1 MNNSADRSSKRAA
14 IAADEL
20 IRLEKQTLKA
30 RLLLARLQEG
40 LVEAGKKIGGEA
52 SLLIETNQQLVVA
65 AIDAQVQAETT
76 ARSAELDVL
85 TALPN
90 RIVLLDR
97 FTQAIEVAKR
107 YGSCLALLFLDINNF
122 KHINDSLGHNVGDK
136 VLQHVADL
144 LTAVIRKAD
153 TVSRHGGDEFLILL
167 DEISQRSDATLI
179 ADKIHA
185 ALIAP
190 YQINGHVLSL
200 TASIGISFYP
210 DHGEDTGLLIERA
223 DLAMYHAKRNSLGSC
238 VYADDE
244 LDNDA
249 SSEGVVAAPRK
260 PVHDAAGRH
269 AHLREANER
278 LIIAAL
284 TAQDRQADA
293 EQARHQQSTF
303 LAVLAH
309 ELRNPLGPIRMA
321 ATLLDHVGDDPPQL
335 QELQRVINR
344 QVTRMARLLD
354 DLFDVARVNSG
365 KLTINSAALDLNA
378 LIHEVIDTYTLLIH
392 QRQQH
397 LIVQTPDTEVFFNG
411 DSGRLTQ
418 IFSNLLDNASKY
430 TPEGGELKLV
440 LSIEN
445 DTALVIV
452 SDSGI
457 GILPAAL
464 PYIFEPFVQD
474 AAATGYNDEGLGIG
488 LTVVRELVAAHNG
501 IVTAHSGG
509 SGLGSQFIVSLP
521 LSITSPSSRVGNL
534 PR

>member
-1 MNNSADRSSKRAA
+1 
-14 IAADEL
+14 
-20 IRLEKQTLKA
+20 
-30 RLLLARLQEG
+30 
-40 LVEAGKKIGGEA
+40 
-52 SLLIETNQQLVVA
+52 
-65 AIDAQVQAETT
+65 
-76 ARSAELDVL
+76 
-85 TALPN
+85 
-90 RIVLLDR
+90 
-97 FTQAIEVAKR
+97 
-107 YGSCLALLFLDINNF
+107 
-122 KHINDSLGHNVGDK
+122 
-136 VLQHVADL
+136 
-144 LTAVIRKAD
+144 
-153 TVSRHGGDEFLILL
+153 
-167 DEISQRSDATLI
+167 
-179 ADKIHA
+179 
-185 ALIAP
+185 
-190 YQINGHVLSL
+190 
-200 TASIGISFYP
+200 
-210 DHGEDTGLLIERA
+210 
-223 DLAMYHAKRNSLGSC
+223 
-238 VYADDE
+238 
-244 LDNDA
+244 
-249 SSEGVVAAPRK
+249 
-260 PVHDAAGRH
+260 
-269 AHLREANER
+269 
-278 LIIAAL
+278 
-284 TAQDRQADA
+284 
-293 EQARHQQSTF
+293 
-303 LAVLAH
+303 
-309 ELRNPLGPIRMA
+309 
-321 ATLLDHVGDDPPQL
+321 L

-521 LSITSPSSRVGNL
+521 LSITSPSSRADNL